1 MFTGRKG
8 EKTTFQFLVVVEGSS
23 SAKHETQ
30 SKRTVNAYCSRKGV
44 IIFSPPSSSRRWSTN
59 ATNDY
64 HSLAIRRK
72 EGHFAKN
79 PMSLNSPRTTARA
92 LTRCFLNQGCFRRNE
107 QSSGCPL
114 KNAPTQGGP
123 GEDREPPQQ
132 DRGQIEHK
140 RRHRR
145 SVFTEPAETLAGGD
159 LQLIQRSPIEAEDL
173 GISFSPQHDVDDYG
187 FNLLRQRLEFCL
199 LFLDRSAN
207 FVQLVADFERV
218 LHGRSLAEDPNTGM
232 RSVRLLEVRVVGP
245 LPIPATCAHRLPPAY
260 FDAKCL
266 RAHDLID

>member
-1 MFTGRKG
+1 MRIAVGRTLSFFLHLLPLG
-8 EKTTFQFLVVVEGSS
+8 AGLRMLPMITIPWLYAEK
-23 SAKHETQ
+23 K
-30 SKRTVNAYCSRKGV
+30 
-44 IIFSPPSSSRRWSTN
+44 
-59 ATNDY
+59 
-64 HSLAIRRK
+64 
-72 EGHFAKN
+72 GHFAKN

-159 LQLIQRSPIEAEDL
+159 LQLIQRSPIIEAEDL
-173 GISFSPQHDVDDYG
+173 GISFSPQHDVDDY
-187 FNLLRQRLEFCL
+187 
-199 LFLDRSAN
+199 
-207 FVQLVADFERV
+207 
-218 LHGRSLAEDPNTGM
+218 
-232 RSVRLLEVRVVGP
+232 
-245 LPIPATCAHRLPPAY
+245 
-260 FDAKCL
+260 
-266 RAHDLID
+266 